1 MKRINNNQNI
11 VKTALITGAS
21 SGIGT
26 EFARLLAAQ
35 GYNLI
40 LVSRNKDKLLKIKS
54 DLEKSHKINI
64 SVIPFDL
71 SQQDAADQLYQ
82 KCKKNRLHV
91 DMLINNAGL
100 GMFGQSTSIP
110 TNLVAELINLNAV
123 SLTNLCNVFA
133 KEMVKKGQ
141 GEILN
146 VGSLIGRQ
154 PAPYFS
160 IYAAS
165 KSYVFNYSLALYTE
179 LKKQGI
185 TVTCLLPGFVRTN
198 FDANAQIGSKKYREF
213 SSKNS
218 MTPERVAKIGLK
230 GLFKKKPFII
240 AGFKNKFF
248 YFLLGLVSPT
258 VVARIINTFMTR
270 FS

>member
-1 MKRINNNQNI
+1 MKKLNKKQNI
-11 VKTALITGAS
+11 VRTALVTGAS

-35 GYNLI
+35 GHNLI

-54 DLEKSHKINI
+54 DLEKNHKINI
-64 SVIPFDL
+64 SVIPSDL
-71 SQQDAADQLYQ
+71 SQQDAADRLFQE
-82 KCKKNRLHV
+82 CKKNRIHV

-100 GMFGQSTSIP
+100 GMFGKSISIP
-110 TNLVAELINLNAV
+110 TNEVAELININAV

-133 KEMVKKGQ
+133 KEMVKRGQ
-141 GEILN
+141 GKILN

-165 KSYVFNYSLALYTE
+165 KSYVFNYSLALHTE

-185 TVTCLLPGFVRTN
+185 TVTCLLPGFVKTN
-198 FDANAQIGSKKYREF
+198 FDANAKIGSKQYREF

-218 MTPERVAKIGLK
+218 MTPDRVAKIGLK
-230 GLFKKKPFII
+230 GLFKKKSFII
-240 AGFKNKFF
+240 PGFQNRFF
-248 YFLLGLVSPT
+248 YLLLGLVPPT
-258 VVARIINTFMTR
+258 VVARIINGFMTK
-270 FS
+270 FT